1 MTELTYLG
9 CDQDAYCASVARH
22 IHSFEESTGHKAHVR
37 ILDND
42 EYFSN
47 RLGPYLEGEN
57 PADVYMSGPVL
68 VWQHY
73 GAGYVE
79 PLDPFL
85 ARASSGYDPDDFS
98 RPCFDATGGAGD
110 SASRSELGRCS
121 KSR

>member
-1 MTELTYLG
+1 MTNLTFLG

-22 IHSFEESTGHKAHVR
+22 IQDFEKSTGHKVHVR

-47 RLGPYLEGEN
+47 RLDPYLGGEN

-68 VWQHY
+68 MWQHL

-85 ARASSGYDPDDFS
+85 GRASSGYDPDDFLPS
-98 RPCFDATGGAGD
+98 LLRCNRW
-110 SASRSELGRCS
+110 SGRFGEPL
-121 KSR
+121 